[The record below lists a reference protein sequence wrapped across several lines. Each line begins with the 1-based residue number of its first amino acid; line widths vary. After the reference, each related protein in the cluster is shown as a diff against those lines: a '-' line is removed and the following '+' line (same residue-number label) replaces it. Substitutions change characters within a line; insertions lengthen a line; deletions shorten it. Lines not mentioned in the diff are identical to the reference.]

1 MGWRETLGAPKKV
14 DLVSQHNTQKSSST
28 DNSADI
34 ADIAL
39 KVVEDADTPQ
49 PTMPV
54 PAIPRRPVI
63 RFKLIEGGGTLLGVL
78 GDDPEQLI
86 QSLRDRFGCQFVS
99 ATGD

>member
-1 MGWRETLGAPKKV
+1 MGWRELLEVPERNQTDRAESAQ
-14 DLVSQHNTQKSSST
+14 SQEIGNC
-28 DNSADI
+28 ADI